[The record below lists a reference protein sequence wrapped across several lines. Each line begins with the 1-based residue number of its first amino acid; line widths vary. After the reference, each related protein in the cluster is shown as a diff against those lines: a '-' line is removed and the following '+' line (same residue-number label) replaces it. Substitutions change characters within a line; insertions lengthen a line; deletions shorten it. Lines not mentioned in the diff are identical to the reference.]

1 MTGRRS
7 NARLEALC
15 DGVFAIALTLLI
27 LDVRLTSPESIS
39 STAQL
44 WRALQ
49 HLTPAV
55 FAFVLSFGIIL
66 ITWVN
71 HHAALELVNDSSAAF
86 LYTNGFL
93 LLTVVSL
100 PFPTGLLGDFLWTDH
115 AAPAVVLYDAVL
127 ALQAVGWVLVSGV
140 ALKGQLTRD
149 ERATATMREGK
160 RNGYFA
166 FALYAG
172 LAVLAIWI
180 PFAVAIATT
189 VSWGF
194 WLALGIRMKR
204 A

>member
-1 MTGRRS
+1 MTGTRS
-7 NARLEALC
+7 NTRLEALC

-27 LDVRLTSPESIS
+27 LDVRVPSAESIT
-39 STAQL
+39 STPQL

-49 HLTPAV
+49 NLTPAV

-71 HHAALELVNDSSAAF
+71 HHAALELIGDSSAAF
-86 LYTNGFL
+86 LYANGFL
-93 LLTVVSL
+93 LLTVVTL
-100 PFPTGLLGDFLWTDH
+100 PFPAGLLGDFLWTNH

-127 ALQAVGWVLVSGV
+127 ALQAVGWILVSGV

-149 ERATATMREGK
+149 ERATTTLREGK

-166 FALYAG
+166 FLLYAA
-172 LAVLAIWI
+172 LAVLAVWI
-180 PFAVAIATT
+180 PLAVAIATT